1 MNLSIIVP
9 LYNESESILHFIDEL
24 SALYNNSSDTEVIFV
39 NDGSTDNTLSILKS
53 NMNSLPNSRI
63 INLYRNYGKSIALQ
77 AGFDVAQGSIIA
89 MIDGDLQ
96 DNPKEIKSLIDH
108 LNKGHD
114 LVSGWKKNRKD
125 RMGIILVKNRR
136 EVR

>member
-63 INLYRNYGKSIALQ
+63 INLYRNYGKSMENFEEKIKKTTKIHL
-77 AGFDVAQGSIIA
+77 IIK
-89 MIDGDLQ
+89 L
-96 DNPKEIKSLIDH
+96 
-108 LNKGHD
+108 
-114 LVSGWKKNRKD
+114 
-125 RMGIILVKNRR
+125 
-136 EVR
+136 